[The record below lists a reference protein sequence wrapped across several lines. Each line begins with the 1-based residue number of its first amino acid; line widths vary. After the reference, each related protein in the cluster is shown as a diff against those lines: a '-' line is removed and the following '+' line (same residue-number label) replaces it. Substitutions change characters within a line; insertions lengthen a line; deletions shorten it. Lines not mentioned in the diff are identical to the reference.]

1 MPSASDTSSSIGCDL
16 YSFYTPY
23 TGSTD
28 YISLVHAAMPGNFQ
42 GITLLLQL
50 RHIPVRI
57 NTISVT
63 SLVKEFH

>member
-1 MPSASDTSSSIGCDL
+1 MALILLILILYIDTID
-16 YSFYTPY
+16 
-23 TGSTD
+23 STD
-28 YISLVHAAMPGNFQ
+28 HTIYSTYNISLVHAAMPGNLQ

-50 RHIPVRI
+50 MHIPVRI